1 MSKEPS
7 AQVKGLRSDAATARP
22 GGRTARTARAVMDA
36 TIAELSEVG
45 YAALRIESVAERA
58 GVNKTTIYR
67 RWGDKASLVAA
78 AFAERQEEVSPAADT
93 GDLREDLLAFLREV
107 RRGFESPW
115 ITALI
120 RETGPRS
127 AGHDGIHEVLD
138 KIWPARF
145 AQSRVIFANAVA
157 RGDLPPGSDPDFLV
171 EAAAGPLYFRWL
183 FLGREL
189 TDDFLA
195 RTAELV
201 LRGAENQRRPAQDGE
216 TPGQAQR

>member
-1 MSKEPS
+1 MPRNPS
-7 AQVKGLRSDAATARP
+7 DQVERPNADAATSRP
-22 GGRTARTARAVMDA
+22 GGRTARTGRAVMDA
-36 TIAELSEVG
+36 TVAELGEVG

-67 RWGDKASLVAA
+67 RWGDKAALVAA
-78 AFAERQEEVSPAADT
+78 AFVERQGEASPPVDT
-93 GDLREDLLAFLREV
+93 GDLREDLAAFLREV
-107 RRGFESPW
+107 RRAFDSPW

-127 AGHDGIHEVLD
+127 TGDNGIHEVLD

-145 AQSRVIFANAVA
+145 ALSRAIFTRAIA
-157 RGDLPPGSDPDFLV
+157 RGDLPPHADPDFLV

-195 RTAELV
+195 RTADLV
-201 LRGAENQRRPAQDGE
+201 IRGAAAPAAPRGRPQGN
-216 TPGQAQR
+216 

>member
-1 MSKEPS
+1 MANDVSD
-7 AQVKGLRSDAATARP
+7 QVKHSRSDAATARP
-22 GGRTARTARAVMDA
+22 GGRTARTGRAVMDA
-36 TIAELSEVG
+36 TIAELGEVG

-67 RWGDKASLVAA
+67 RWGDKANLVAA
-78 AFAERQEEVSPAADT
+78 AFIERQGEVSPPVDT

-107 RRGFESPW
+107 RKAFQSPW

-127 AGHDGIHEVLD
+127 TGDDGIHEVLD

-145 AQSRVIFANAVA
+145 ALSRAIFVNAVE
-157 RGDLPPGSDPDFLV
+157 RGDLPPDTDPDFLV
-171 EAAAGPLYFRWL
+171 QATAGPLYFRQL
-183 FLGREL
+183 FLGHEL

-195 RTAELV
+195 RTADLV
-201 LRGAENQRRPAQDGE
+201 LRGAGSR
-216 TPGQAQR
+216 